1 MVNNC
6 STKLFLILKGVSDER
21 HSWPISSANKISQKN
36 LSSLMQKSAKFVCTE
51 IVRFYCPTRTR
62 SILNEKTPNL
72 YAGTRRNTLSR

>member
-1 MVNNC
+1 
-6 STKLFLILKGVSDER
+6 
-21 HSWPISSANKISQKN
+21 
-36 LSSLMQKSAKFVCTE
+36 MQKSAKFVCTE